1 MMELGWHDHSDLGQL
16 EPSHHLTNMFSNH
29 KSNILARSKK
39 KKKKIN
45 HKLYVDRCYV
55 DIESESALSSRSP
68 EVTCSNGW
76 SCTHCSAVCF
86 I

>member
-1 MMELGWHDHSDLGQL
+1 MTILIWDNL
-16 EPSHHLTNMFSNH
+16 SHRITLQICFLITRV
-29 KSNILARSKK
+29 IYLLAVKK
-39 KKKKIN
+39 KNNNN